1 MKPFGRR
8 LIFALFLLMSIG
20 LIGAQAQGVG
30 PGPGFG
36 RGPGAGMGGFG
47 FGRLNLTDQQKEQI
61 KSIRQATFQQVKP
74 LREQERAQMKTLHG
88 LETAATFDSNAYM
101 TAAQTL
107 GNIQAQI
114 MTAEAAAQ
122 NQIYNQVLTQD
133 QRTQLQQRGH
143 RGPGTGGQRSE
154 R

>member
-1 MKPFGRR
+1 MKPIGRR

-20 LIGAQAQGVG
+20 LVGAQAQGVG
-30 PGPGFG
+30 PGQGFG
-36 RGPGAGMGGFG
+36 RGPGGGGMGGFG

-88 LETAATFDSNAYM
+88 LEMAVTFDSNAYM
-101 TAAQTL
+101 AAAQTL

-114 MTAEAAAQ
+114 MTAEAAA
-122 NQIYNQVLTQD
+122 
-133 QRTQLQQRGH
+133 
-143 RGPGTGGQRSE
+143 
-154 R
+154 